1 MFALATQM
9 FTTCS
14 CPSSFWRWLFEH
26 TAPTSVRTL
35 SNGTGPTAGAL
46 PLLRPAHLCF
56 FLPQAFDELLLLQ
69 RGGSTLYC
77 GALGKDSQDLVSY
90 FEQLGA
96 PSITPGYN
104 PATWMLENTTA
115 SVEEKND
122 VSFAEEFQRSELK
135 G

>member
-1 MFALATQM
+1 MLRAQQLEVFLC
-9 FTTCS
+9 FVLLLLTTGS
-14 CPSSFWRWLFEH
+14 
-26 TAPTSVRTL
+26 
-35 SNGTGPTAGAL
+35 
-46 PLLRPAHLCF
+46 CF

-96 PSITPGYN
+96 PPITKGYN

-115 SVEEKND
+115 SVEEKSD
-122 VSFAEEFQRSELK
+122 VSFAEEFQRSQLK